1 MTNTGFLKTHTHT
14 NKCTTL
20 RKHQWTPLC
29 SFSYLFCTLAPS
41 SPPCRPW
48 SRFGRSWSGRRS
60 HCGLGR
66 TCCRR
71 VRSSWSDSGNEVGT
85 PGWKSVRGNG
95 KSATVHRGS
104 AWRRAGFAR
113 STDLREGGR
122 KEEILSFVCCSDTG
136 KSKGA
141 KHLGKEEL
149 CPHSADKSKHS
160 LTLLASKLIWHEF
173 NQIVAC

>member
-1 MTNTGFLKTHTHT
+1 MTNTGFLKTHAHT

-113 STDLREGGR
+113 STDLREEGR
-122 KEEILSFVCCSDTG
+122 KKYFLLFAV
-136 KSKGA
+136 
-141 KHLGKEEL
+141 
-149 CPHSADKSKHS
+149 
-160 LTLLASKLIWHEF
+160 LTLGNQRVPNIWGRRNCVHIQ
-173 NQIVAC
+173 QINLNTP